1 MKRFKK
7 KPLIITLVA
16 IAATVGITTGL
27 VFAQDEGDATQP
39 EAQHE
44 ALLDRVCEIYEDN
57 TGVAIDPQALQDA
70 FTQAQDEIM
79 AEAMQNRLDAL
90 VEKGIITQ
98 DQADQY
104 KAWWEAR
111 PDTVLPGR
119 PFFGG
124 GPSGPGFG
132 GRFGPRLGGPGFPG
146 CLDAGDGAAETS
158 YAY

>member
-98 DQADQY
+98 EEADQL
-104 KAWWEAR
+104 KEWWEAK
-111 PDTVLPGR
+111 PEISLPGH
-119 PFFGG
+119 PLLGG
-124 GPSGPGFG
+124 GPG
-132 GRFGPRLGGPGFPG
+132 GRFGPGLGGFGFSRRQCTPEE
-146 CLDAGDGAAETS
+146 ATTETS
-158 YAY
+158 FTY